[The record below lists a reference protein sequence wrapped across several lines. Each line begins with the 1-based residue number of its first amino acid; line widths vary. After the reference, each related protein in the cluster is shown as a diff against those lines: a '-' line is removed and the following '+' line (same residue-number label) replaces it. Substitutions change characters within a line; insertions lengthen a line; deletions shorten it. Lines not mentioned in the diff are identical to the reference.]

1 MTPQKARDCI
11 HGCLTIKKRERK
23 KKQMDNDFTKRI
35 VSYDENIAYK

>member
-11 HGCLTIKKRERK
+11 HGCLTIKKKRE